1 MYVSEPVLQ
10 LTNQINKI
18 IIKSIKKKTLLALE
32 EIQGKGKMRKTKA
45 NLLNHLPQD
54 RNNINLAK
62 ILFAKIPKIISEKAD
77 QGHLKVIL

>member
-1 MYVSEPVLQ
+1 MHVNEPAATDQ
-10 LTNQINKI
+10 SNQQNHQINQEDF
-18 IIKSIKKKTLLALE
+18 ALE

-77 QGHLKVIL
+77 QGHLKVILQML